1 MKTDL
6 TDKKIFFIAG
16 NGNLPITLYNSLQE
30 SKNKIFVFSMYHE
43 KKMFESCQ
51 NYKKIN
57 FSKMGYLLSQFK
69 KHKPTHF
76 TMAGG
81 VKFNGISEIIRG
93 LIFHPIWL
101 FKILRLIKTVKI
113 KGDNGYLEL
122 LHYFLEKQFN
132 TKILSTTDID
142 KKLTNFDNINSV
154 FFKGYENDAKLAFE
168 LINTIS
174 AFDVGQ
180 AVVIQ
185 EQRFIAIEAQEGTQN
200 MIKRCAELKLE
211 SNFKPILVKKTKLN
225 QDKNIDLPTIG
236 IETVKDC
243 YHLDFAGIVIEKNNT
258 IVLDKNEIIAFLEKK
273 SFFVVAL

>member
-1 MKTDL
+1 MISNL
-6 TDKKIFFIAG
+6 TDKTIFFIAG
-16 NGNLPITLYNSLQE
+16 DGNLPITLYKSLQE
-30 SKNKIFVFSMYHE
+30 SKNKIFVFSMHHE
-43 KKMFESCQ
+43 KEMFENCK

-76 TMAGG
+76 TMGGG
-81 VKFNGISEIIRG
+81 VKFNGLSRIIRG

-122 LHYFLEKQFN
+122 LHYFLEKEFN
-132 TKILSTTDID
+132 AKILSTTDID
-142 KKLTNFDNINSV
+142 KKLTDFDNINKAL
-154 FFKGYENDAKLAFE
+154 FKGYENDAKLGFN
-168 LINTIS
+168 LINAIS

-185 EQRFIAIEAQEGTQN
+185 EQRVIAIEAQEGTQN
-200 MIKRCAELKLE
+200 MIKRCAELKLK
-211 SNFKPILVKKTKLN
+211 SSLKPILVKKTKLN

-243 YHLDFAGIVIEKNNT
+243 CSTGFAGIVIERNNT
-258 IVLDKNEIIAFLEKK
+258 IVLDKDEIIAFLEKK
-273 SFFVVAL
+273 SFFVVVL